1 MPDTLDPKDVE
12 AFLQSASQFL
22 AGSTRLAGGSQ
33 PATRG
38 EGAVSLVERQV
49 SVLRERNIAS
59 RQKLA
64 ELSDIGRENDRLL
77 DATRTTILA
86 LLAGENRADLTR
98 VWRDQVTKTFQA
110 EMGAL
115 VWLDGASEEAEEVL
129 LASKLIRQGGGFSG
143 VLRPEEMQTFWHC
156 RTEGSAALVAIR
168 SGEDDI
174 GVLGSGRMIRNAT
187 RPRTAPCS
195 SNIWPK
201 SLGNCRPAGEHGAPC
216 CLNRERTSFSDPY
229 EFDHPSHYF

>member
-12 AFLQSASQFL
+12 AFLRAHPNFL
-22 AGSTRLAGGSQ
+22 QDRPGLLAVLNLPHG
-33 PATRG
+33 G

-77 DATRTTILA
+77 DATRNTILA
-86 LLAGENRADLTR
+86 LLAGENRTDLTSI
-98 VWRDQVTKTFQA
+98 WRDQVTGTFQA

-115 VWLDGASEEAEEVL
+115 VWLDGASDDEVL

-143 VLRPEEMQTFWHC
+143 VLRPEEMQTLFGTAA
-156 RTEGSAALVAIR
+156 TEGSAALVAIR
-168 SGEDDI
+168 SGEEHI
-174 GVLGSGRMIRNAT
+174 GVLGVGSHDTQRYQPEDGTLFLEYLAEVIGQLQASG
-187 RPRTAPCS
+187 
-195 SNIWPK
+195 
-201 SLGNCRPAGEHGAPC
+201 
-216 CLNRERTSFSDPY
+216 
-229 EFDHPSHYF
+229 

>member
-12 AFLQSASQFL
+12 AFLRAHPNFL
-22 AGSTRLAGGSQ
+22 QDRPGLLAVLNLPHG
-33 PATRG
+33 G

-77 DATRTTILA
+77 DATRNTILA
-86 LLAGENRADLTR
+86 LLAGENRTDLTSI
-98 VWRDQVTKTFQA
+98 WRDQVTGTFQA

-115 VWLDGASEEAEEVL
+115 VWLDGASDDEVL

-143 VLRPEEMQTFWHC
+143 VLRPEEMQTLFGTAA
-156 RTEGSAALVAIR
+156 TEGSAALVAIR

-174 GVLGSGRMIRNAT
+174 GMLGVGSHDTQRYQAADGTLFLQYLAEVIGQLPASG
-187 RPRTAPCS
+187 
-195 SNIWPK
+195 
-201 SLGNCRPAGEHGAPC
+201 
-216 CLNRERTSFSDPY
+216 
-229 EFDHPSHYF
+229 

>member
-12 AFLQSASQFL
+12 AFLRAHPNFL
-22 AGSTRLAGGSQ
+22 QDRPGLLAVLNLPHG
-33 PATRG
+33 G

-77 DATRTTILA
+77 DATRNTILA

-98 VWRDQVTKTFQA
+98 IWRDQVTGTFQA
-110 EMGAL
+110 DMGAL
-115 VWLDGASEEAEEVL
+115 IWLDASSDDAEEAL
-129 LASKLIRQGGGFSG
+129 LARKLIRQGGGFSG
-143 VLRPEEMQTFWHC
+143 VLRPEEMETVFG
-156 RTEGSAALVAIR
+156 TPAAEGSAALVAIR

-174 GVLGSGRMIRNAT
+174 GVLGVG
-187 RPRTAPCS
+187 
-195 SNIWPK
+195 
-201 SLGNCRPAGEHGAPC
+201 
-216 CLNRERTSFSDPY
+216 
-229 EFDHPSHYF
+229 SHDTQRYQAEDGTLFLEYLAEVIGQLQASE

>member
-1 MPDTLDPKDVE
+1 MPDTLDPKEVE
-12 AFLQSASQFL
+12 AFLTAHPNFL
-22 AGSTRLAGGSQ
+22 QDRPGLLAVLNLPHG
-33 PATRG
+33 G

-77 DATRTTILA
+77 DATRNTILA

-98 VWRDQVTKTFQA
+98 IWRDQVTGTFQA

-115 VWLDGASEEAEEVL
+115 VWLDGASDGAEEAL

-143 VLRPEEMQTFWHC
+143 VLRPQEMQTLFGTAA
-156 RTEGSAALVAIR
+156 TEGSAGLVAIR

-174 GVLGSGRMIRNAT
+174 GVLGVGSHDTQRYHAERGTLFLEYLAEVIGQLPASG
-187 RPRTAPCS
+187 
-195 SNIWPK
+195 
-201 SLGNCRPAGEHGAPC
+201 
-216 CLNRERTSFSDPY
+216 
-229 EFDHPSHYF
+229 

>member
-1 MPDTLDPKDVE
+1 MPDTLDPKEVE
-12 AFLQSASQFL
+12 AFLTAHPNFL
-22 AGSTRLAGGSQ
+22 QDRPGLLAVLNLPHG
-33 PATRG
+33 G

-77 DATRTTILA
+77 DATRNTILA

-98 VWRDQVTKTFQA
+98 IWRDQVTGTFQA

-115 VWLDGASEEAEEVL
+115 VWLDGASDGAEEAL

-143 VLRPEEMQTFWHC
+143 VLRPQEMQTLFG
-156 RTEGSAALVAIR
+156 TAAAEGSAALVAIR

-174 GVLGSGRMIRNAT
+174 GVLGVGSHDTQRYHA
-187 RPRTAPCS
+187 
-195 SNIWPK
+195 
-201 SLGNCRPAGEHGAPC
+201 EHGTLFLEYLAEVIGQLP
-216 CLNRERTSFSDPY
+216 TSG
-229 EFDHPSHYF
+229 